1 MTRFYGSA
9 VALAFSAV
17 IVLGAPVPVSAQQ
30 ADAATLADIR
40 QELTVLHV
48 EMQKLK
54 RELSTTG
61 TASGAVVGGGVLQ
74 RVDAIE
80 AEVQRLTGKTEELE
94 FRINSVVKDGTN
106 RIGDLEFRL
115 VELEGGDVSKLGET
129 TTLGGPLP
137 EAPIVD
143 GGGSG
148 DVTVDEG
155 AQMAV
160 GEVADFERAEAALA
174 EGDYATAA
182 ELFSAFGETYSG
194 GPLGLKAQ
202 VLLGEAREGMDDLTG
217 AARAYLAAFSAAPDG
232 AEAPDALFRLGRTLG
247 RLGQTE
253 EACVTLS
260 EVGVR
265 FPGAPSVLE
274 AQSVMRNLGC
284 L

>member
-9 VALAFSAV
+9 VALVFSAV
-17 IVLGAPVPVSAQQ
+17 IVLGVPVPVSAQQ

-143 GGGSG
+143 DGGSG

-182 ELFSAFGETYSG
+182 ELFSVFGETYSG

-232 AEAPDALFRLGRTLG
+232 VEAPDALFRLGRTLG